1 MKTIE
6 TGETIDITPTWSG
19 ILPVIIA
26 AIENPGLAADARRNL
41 HHELRRMAL
50 IADMAIAQGTLKN

>member
-6 TGETIDITPTWSG
+6 TIECRPTWSG

-26 AIENPGLAADARRNL
+26 AIENPGLSPNARREL
-41 HHELRRMAL
+41 HHELSRMAKL
-50 IADMAIAQGTLKN
+50 ADMALGHETLKN